1 MIARLQKIEGV
12 PQKWSTNYTHG
23 GYVMD
28 PRFMSC
34 KFVILNNALEYH
46 WPVHSVL
53 RNRFNRVEDLRNQPL
68 KHWADIKSCNA

>member
-1 MIARLQKIEGV
+1 M
-12 PQKWSTNYTHG
+12 HG

-68 KHWADIKSCNA
+68 TH